1 MQRAPALRR
10 TAGRRC
16 RDELDSAVGGA
27 LSPQEQLFRACMS
40 GDRRRAVRALERG
53 ADLSAPLMAVPLKGR
68 WRGVT
73 QFRPNLLLHAVVAA
87 GDVALTALLLSRGAD
102 PRRADPDGRTALH
115 ALAAAGRL
123 DATTTGRLARL
134 LVAAG
139 ADLEQTD
146 SAGRSA
152 CHLAAGA
159 GHAAALAALAQL
171 GADCGRADSAG
182 NSPLHEAVQSGSG
195 LTTLLALRL
204 SPACLQRANS
214 AGRPPLA
221 LAAGPD
227 TARPLLAAGAAV
239 DAATLLALL
248 QRAPDAVPAALDS
261 CVTTNDAPLE
271 SSTLEVSVT
280 FSAFCGGSPATE
292 DRLLAAVVASQQFHL
307 LKHDAVEPFLH
318 AKWCRVRHLY
328 YVNLALCAALTLMV
342 SGYCWARLGRASD
355 GAQTALAVGVA
366 PLAAIMAV
374 REVFQVVHDPHQY
387 VRSFENWVE
396 VLLLMLIGALLAAH
410 GGTSDRFHWLE
421 HTVAWT
427 LPTAWLEL
435 TLMLGR
441 FPTFGVY
448 INMFVSAAR
457 RLMLF
462 VLLLTPLVIGF
473 AVGFHVLLGAP
484 STGQDDVWGPFM
496 TLPVSHITTTMMMVG
511 EYNYDDVFL
520 GSGFGASAGP
530 LLALFIALM
539 SIMAVNLLIGMTVAD
554 TRGVFR
560 EAKLQSL
567 RHTAVQVLQVET
579 VLRSTLLRALLPSR
593 LLRRQQQRAAVLPLL
608 RAPAAGAQCGFTAAR
623 GAVTLDPQPEDDLS
637 PAVFRP
643 NSRPER
649 RTVYLRPSGGGAL
662 VASGLQTRGWMQRGL
677 LTLLRRRQQQPA
689 DQHLERLLDALLA
702 ELSRPSSVTDEELLV
717 LTRAAWAET
726 PSGVSP
732 PERAPWAE
740 PSSAVAAPPAPSPG
754 GVLQTASSKTDRL
767 PPDPQLPH
775 PVDGGTAGEG
785 RGQER
790 PAPDSAHAVDG
801 GAAREGRG
809 QASSTPEPAH
819 AVDGKTKAG
828 KGQAKPVPN
837 PPESDRA
844 TASKHPAQDS
854 RISST
859 QPRPPTDTP
868 RVRKTGD
875 RLGAS
880 PDAAAVAGTG
890 TGPPRRPGRAERRR
904 ERWRKE
910 ALAQRDA
917 TVALCQ
923 KLNTVLV
930 SVGDLSRKVTTLQR
944 RLAVGDALTQTAARN
959 SSVQRPA
966 PGVR

>member
-102 PRRADPDGRTALH
+102 PRRADADGRTALH

-123 DATTTGRLARL
+123 DTTTTGRLARL

-146 SAGRSA
+146 GAGRSA

-214 AGRPPLA
+214 AGQPPLA

-292 DRLLAAVVASQQFHL
+292 DRLLSAVVASQQFHL
-307 LKHDAVEPFLH
+307 LKHDTVEPFLH

-328 YVNLALCAALTLMV
+328 YANLVLCAALTLMV

-473 AVGFHVLLGAP
+473 AVGFHVLLGVP

-579 VLRSTLLRALLPSR
+579 VLRSTLLRALLPGR

-608 RAPAAGAQCGFTAAR
+608 RAPAAGAGPRCGFTAAR
-623 GAVTLDPQPEDDLS
+623 GAVTLDAQSEDDIS

-649 RTVYLRPSGGGAL
+649 RTVYLRVAGGGAL

-702 ELSRPSSVTDEELLV
+702 ELGRPSSVTDEELLV
-717 LTRAAWAET
+717 LTRAAWAEA

-740 PSSAVAAPPAPSPG
+740 PSSGAATPSTPAPAG
-754 GVLQTASSKTDRL
+754 TVQTASSKPDRP
-767 PPDPQLPH
+767 PPDPQSAH

-785 RGQER
+785 RGQKR
-790 PAPDSAHAVDG
+790 PAP
-801 GAAREGRG
+801 
-809 QASSTPEPAH
+809 EPAY
-819 AVDGKTKAG
+819 AVDGKTRGG
-828 KGQAKPVPN
+828 KGRAKLVPN

-859 QPRPPTDTP
+859 QPRLPTDRP

-880 PDAAAVAGTG
+880 PDAAAAGTG

-959 SSVQRPA
+959 SCVQRPA